1 MLEVLF
7 ITVLSLLNPWI
18 SSIFAG
24 LLLEEVDEGKRGC
37 NDVLG

>member
-1 MLEVLF
+1 MFGALF
-7 ITVLSLLNPWI
+7 ITVLFLLNPWL
-18 SSIFAG
+18 SGIFAG